1 MLKFLKVTCA
11 IFFLNFIFLNVT
23 NASSLKLLGGFGASQ
38 YRDYSVTGKWS
49 VSGSKSKTKLQDV
62 EKEQSEGESEAKILT
77 SVESTKSSG
86 SITNDYKL
94 GYDSKINEITSY
106 DLIVY
111 NRAEPSNVGVIG
123 FNPEFDFDYEVMGF
137 TTALDFSRSS
147 TDLPVGPKKTVTQSF
162 TSAGV
167 SLGVYREFFEVL
179 KASLTA
185 SFYHYTEPQT
195 KFPTQNKRRL
205 MPPPTSGTGLSTT
218 GYPEKVFT
226 FGLNWDWADQWSST
240 YSISRTKTHFD
251 GATSVYSSLGTDH
264 TFSSHWASGVAYAW
278 SSAGSSVASLDATYF
293 W

>member
-1 MLKFLKVTCA
+1 MPKILKVSFL
-11 IFFLNFIFLNVT
+11 IFFLNFLFLNEV
-23 NASSLKLLGGFGASQ
+23 NASYLKVLGGFGANQ
-38 YRDYSVTGKWS
+38 YRDYLITGKWS
-49 VSGSKSKTKLQDV
+49 VSGSNSKTKPQDV

-86 SITNDYKL
+86 SITNEFKL
-94 GYDSKINEITSY
+94 GYASKINEITSY

-111 NRAEPSNVGVIG
+111 KRAEPASVGVFG
-123 FNPEFDFDYEVMGF
+123 LNPEFDFDYEDMGF
-137 TTALDFSRSS
+137 TTALDYSRSS
-147 TDLPVGPKKTVTQSF
+147 TDLAVGPKRTVTQSF
-162 TSAGV
+162 TSLGA

-218 GYPEKVFT
+218 GYPDQVFS
-226 FGLNWDWADQWSST
+226 FGLNWDWADQWSSS
-240 YSISRTKTHFD
+240 YSISHTKTHFD
-251 GATSVYSSLGTDH
+251 GATSVYSSLGADH
-264 TFSSHWASGVAYAW
+264 TFSSHWASGVSYAW